1 MNELYIGDKVYML
14 ANPYVPIGTIGTIVS
29 KDYSMILCE
38 VLFDDGRRFWVP
50 ASCVKR
56 ADTSMSQS
64 SKRELRIG
72 DKVRIKSREWYEANK
87 NKHGTVNCKY
97 GFVDDMAVFCGRS
110 FKIKN
115 IMLKG
120 GYRLDGAGDW
130 TFSDEMFE
138 EDAKDSTDTIP
149 TIFERCREAVTS
161 MLSSG
166 SIPISVG
173 LIRSKKLLT
182 NIKLD

>member
-1 MNELYIGDKVYML
+1 MNELSIGDKVYML
-14 ANPYVPIGTIGTIVS
+14 ANPIVPIGTIGTIVS
-29 KDYSMILCE
+29 KDCSMIPYK
-38 VLFDDGRRFWVP
+38 VLFDDGREFWFP
-50 ASCVKR
+50 ASSVKR
-56 ADTSMSQS
+56 ADTLMSQS

-72 DKVRIKSREWYEANK
+72 DKVRIKSRVWYEANK
-87 NKHGTVNCKY
+87 DEYGTVRCKY

-115 IMLKG
+115 ITPKG
-120 GYRLDGAGDW
+120 GYKLDGAGDW

-138 EDAKDSTDTIP
+138 EDTEDSTDMIP
-149 TIFERCREAVTS
+149 ALIKRCREAVTS
-161 MLSSG
+161 MLSSD
-166 SIPISVG
+166 STPISVG

>member
-1 MNELYIGDKVYML
+1 MNELSIGDKVYMR

-29 KDYSMILCE
+29 KDRSMIPYE
-38 VLFDDGRRFWVP
+38 VLFDDGREFWVP

-56 ADTSMSQS
+56 ADTSMLQS
-64 SKRELRIG
+64 SKRKRRIG

-87 NKHGTVNCKY
+87 DEYGRVTCKY

-110 FKIKN
+110 FKIKD
-115 IMLKG
+115 ITLTG
-120 GYRLDGAGDW
+120 GYKLDGVDGW
-130 TFSDEMFE
+130 TFSDDMFD
-138 EDAKDSTDTIP
+138 EDTKDSTGTIP
-149 TIFERCREAVTS
+149 ALIERCREAVTS
-161 MLSSG
+161 MLSSD
-166 SIPISVG
+166 STPISVG